1 MYRFG
6 FKRNRNF
13 NEANR
18 SMKNKDIIKKLKEA
32 LDKTD
37 ELRVDYFDT
46 FLEDANEYRV
56 SWSDLYNMAS
66 EDNCKIYSMRRI
78 IKDLVE
84 ELENE

>member
-1 MYRFG
+1 
-6 FKRNRNF
+6 
-13 NEANR
+13 
-18 SMKNKDIIKKLKEA
+18 MKNEDIIKKLKEA

-37 ELRVDYFDT
+37 ELRVDYFDS
-46 FLEDANEYRV
+46 FPEDANEYRV
-56 SWSDLYNMAS
+56 SWSDLYSMAS